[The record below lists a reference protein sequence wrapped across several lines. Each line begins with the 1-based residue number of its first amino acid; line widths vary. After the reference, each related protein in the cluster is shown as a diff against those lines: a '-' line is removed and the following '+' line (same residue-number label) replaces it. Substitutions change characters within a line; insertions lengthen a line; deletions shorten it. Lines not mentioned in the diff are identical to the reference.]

1 MSETG
6 VFGRMVSPDCSHWPT
21 DARED
26 LSGSAIPGP
35 SQTELSLCPSLG
47 PAGRLALIWVNVV
60 CRGLRQS
67 SSGQLSDAGSAAM
80 TPETTT
86 HVIRSYDQE
95 LRQLRSL
102 MADMG
107 SIVETQVALATD
119 AIVNRNPAAATR
131 AVEAD
136 PKVDAL
142 EREVE
147 RFVIRLLALRQPMA
161 ADLRLIV
168 GALKASDDLERIGD
182 YAANVAK
189 RAIALAQFPSSFSLT
204 SLAYMADL
212 VRQNL
217 HKMITGLD
225 DANAA
230 AQVWRADK
238 AVDDMYN
245 TVLRELMTYM
255 LEDARNITPCT
266 HLLFIARNLERIG
279 DHSTN
284 IAETMYY
291 AATGEELSG
300 PRPKGEDDVYAGDAA
315 SLP

>member
-1 MSETG
+1 
-6 VFGRMVSPDCSHWPT
+6 
-21 DARED
+21 
-26 LSGSAIPGP
+26 
-35 SQTELSLCPSLG
+35 
-47 PAGRLALIWVNVV
+47 
-60 CRGLRQS
+60 
-67 SSGQLSDAGSAAM
+67 M

-217 HKMITGLD
+217 HKMINGLD

-279 DHSTN
+279 DQSTN